1 MFNVLLILRVAAFGN
16 LGSGTASGAGTGNAG
31 PGGVSASG
39 VAISSAQVTFSYRY
53 SISTLTYCNIFFF
66 CRMVDLEQPLELELL
81 SKISS
86 VSIYY

>member
-1 MFNVLLILRVAAFGN
+1 MFNVLLILIVAAFGN

-53 SISTLTYCNIFFF
+53 SIST
-66 CRMVDLEQPLELELL
+66 
-81 SKISS
+81 
-86 VSIYY
+86 